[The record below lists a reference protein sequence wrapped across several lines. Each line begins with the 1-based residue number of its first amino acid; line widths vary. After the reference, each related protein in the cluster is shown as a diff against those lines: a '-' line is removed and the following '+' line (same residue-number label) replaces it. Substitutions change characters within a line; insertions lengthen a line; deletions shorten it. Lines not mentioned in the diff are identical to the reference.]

1 MMETK
6 AKDVTSNNKLKQTHL
21 EQFFN
26 PTNNSQQDLGTL
38 TEGGEKS
45 KWKIGTY
52 NLNNK
57 YKLNKTEIEN
67 TILKDMDLDIIGL
80 QETGIKKEEMDN
92 FHLKIKDKNFGTVFV
107 HCKGSIIAN
116 ESESTVGIIWKK
128 TIGPILN
135 INKYPKTRAIA
146 LKFSEVTVL
155 NIYITS

>member
-1 MMETK
+1 MMGTK
-6 AKDVTSNNKLKQTHL
+6 ANDVTSNNKLKQTHL

-26 PTNNSQQDLGTL
+26 PTNNSQQELGTI
-38 TEGGEKS
+38 TEGEEKS

-92 FHLKIKDKNFGTVFV
+92 YHLKIKDKNFGTVFV

-116 ESESTVGIIWKK
+116 ESESTVGIIWN
-128 TIGPILN
+128 L
-135 INKYPKTRAIA
+135 
-146 LKFSEVTVL
+146 L
-155 NIYITS
+155 